1 MLNCKLSSIK
11 KIKEHNDFISFEF
24 TVNCL
29 KTSFKIL
36 YNLHF
41 ENNRI
46 RLEIEDKS
54 QENEKKLQKY
64 VSEIE
69 NTVNYFLQEI
79 DKENEKNQKKHED
92 FFKLNNKNI
101 NITISDFLSDYEDL
115 HIFFTQSIFDKI
127 DSYLLHTKKL
137 ISFQKSILKTE
148 EIFESSNYRS
158 SSISFYNNPF
168 YDDIKA
174 LYPTQPIVGIQCDFF
189 KEDVSFL
196 FMYITEIKD
205 SFIVQRKE
213 IRFFKDGF
221 STMKNDI
228 LKTSRY
234 QNLINKISSIF
245 PFDDFFNIVKIDK
258 ELLELKY
265 KDVLD
270 INYEENIFLIL
281 NKKTQNYS
289 VFNND
294 DDITNFFLQKEI
306 RYVDIEPLKA
316 Q

>member
-11 KIKEHNDFISFEF
+11 KIKENNDFISFEF

-29 KTSFKIL
+29 KTDFKIL

-41 ENNRI
+41 EDNRI
-46 RLEIEDKS
+46 RLEIENEN

-64 VSEIE
+64 VSEVE
-69 NTVNYFLQEI
+69 NTVNSFLLKI
-79 DKENEKNQKKHED
+79 DTENEKNQKKHED
-92 FFKLNNKNI
+92 FFKLNNQNI
-101 NITISDFLSDYEDL
+101 NITISDFLSYSEDI

-127 DSYLLHTKKL
+127 DSYLVNTKKL

-148 EIFESSNYRS
+148 EIFESGNYCS
-158 SSISFYNNPF
+158 SSVSFYNNPF
-168 YDDIKA
+168 YNDIKA

-196 FMYITEIKD
+196 FMYITEIKN
-205 SFIVQRKE
+205 SFIIQRKE
-213 IRFFKDGF
+213 LRFFKDGF
-221 STMKNDI
+221 FTMKNDI

-245 PFDDFFNIVKIDK
+245 PFDNYFNIVKIDK

-265 KDVLD
+265 KDIID
-270 INYEENIFLIL
+270 INYEESIFLIL

-294 DDITNFFLQKEI
+294 DDITNSFLQHEI
-306 RYVDIEPLKA
+306 RYVDIEPLKK